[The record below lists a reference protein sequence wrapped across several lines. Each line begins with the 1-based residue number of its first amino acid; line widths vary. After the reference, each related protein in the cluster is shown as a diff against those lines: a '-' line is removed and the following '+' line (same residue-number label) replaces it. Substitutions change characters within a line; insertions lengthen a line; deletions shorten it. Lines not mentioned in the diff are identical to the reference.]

1 MDYYLGEI
9 CLFAFDYNTPDFM
22 LCNGSSLNVSQFTPL
37 YALIQNKFGGNNV
50 AFNIPNMLG
59 LEPVPGMNYYIC
71 TSGIFPSRN

>member
-1 MDYYLGEI
+1 MDYYIGEI
-9 CLFAFDYNTPDFM
+9 YLFAFDYNTRDFM
-22 LCNGSSLNVSQFTPL
+22 LCNGSSLNVNQFTPL